1 MTPWAW
7 LEITTCFKHGSW
19 CYIGAGSR
27 APQPPRRVVDGS
39 RAAVYQMNQIR
50 PLERGVLCTYQLLRT
65 RCEACDTH
73 HPLQTPNCDGKF
85 YRFGF
90 GWMVVRFVR
99 VIRVPACARVS
110 RVSRVC
116 PGSPRCLSTG
126 TGRVPVSVTNS
137 STVVREHGQEGRQ
150 VDEVPAHLAPHGVL
164 G

>member
-7 LEITTCFKHGSW
+7 LEITTCLNMDHRVLAATLA
-19 CYIGAGSR
+19 AGSR

-65 RCEACDTH
+65 RCDTH

-116 PGSPRCLSTG
+116 PGSPRCLSAG
-126 TGRVPVSVTNS
+126 F
-137 STVVREHGQEGRQ
+137 
-150 VDEVPAHLAPHGVL
+150 EVGL
-164 G
+164 